1 MKKLLM
7 LILSLS
13 MATVAFTSC
22 GVLDELF
29 DPAEESSSPTSSV
42 ETPVESTEEEKKE
55 YTVTF
60 QQAGQADVMV
70 TVKEGDT
77 LEGEEI
83 PAPVQEEG
91 YTTVWKAEDLAKLT
105 NISGNVNVL
114 AVKTANSYTITFEAG
129 EGVTFPATKTVTYDA
144 EVTLS
149 APERAGYIFDGWFIK
164 DTTTQV
170 LSGPWK
176 VASDVTLTAKWTEMG
191 KATITFVYADGTV
204 DATTQVYVGDSLT
217 ELPNPQAKA
226 KEGYSVD
233 TNWYIDSACTTVA
246 NFENITASMMVY
258 AKATANTYTITYNA
272 NGGTVTPATQNVVFD
287 SNVTLAIPT
296 RDNYTF
302 NNWTDANGKIVT
314 DGKWTTASNV
324 TLTANWTEMGKAT
337 ITFVYADGT
346 TATAQVY
353 VGGSLAAADLLD
365 PTAQAVTGYTIDTKW
380 YTDADCTTVASFDNI
395 TAPKTVYAKK
405 TAKTYTVQLNAD
417 GGTGVAASFT
427 VRYGEEITL
436 DMPTKVG
443 YTFSGWYNGDTFV
456 AKDAE
461 IVWTY
466 DNDSLTLTAKWEAK
480 TYKVTLN
487 ATGGSLSGE
496 TTFEV
501 KYGESYEL
509 PTPTRD
515 DAAFV
520 CWKQNGTEI
529 PTSGVWTY
537 TAAGEN
543 VELKAAWK
551 EDSWTQNY

>member
-1 MKKLLM
+1 
-7 LILSLS
+7 
-13 MATVAFTSC
+13 MALPTRDNYT
-22 GVLDELF
+22 F
-29 DPAEESSSPTSSV
+29 DNWMDANG
-42 ETPVESTEEEKKE
+42 KI
-55 YTVTF
+55 VTD
-60 QQAGQADVMV
+60 G
-70 TVKEGDT
+70 KW
-77 LEGEEI
+77 
-83 PAPVQEEG
+83 
-91 YTTVWKAEDLAKLT
+91 TT
-105 NISGNVNVL
+105 
-114 AVKTANSYTITFEAG
+114 
-129 EGVTFPATKTVTYDA
+129 
-144 EVTLS
+144 
-149 APERAGYIFDGWFIK
+149 
-164 DTTTQV
+164 
-170 LSGPWK
+170 
-176 VASDVTLTAKWTEMG
+176 ASDVTLTANWTEMG